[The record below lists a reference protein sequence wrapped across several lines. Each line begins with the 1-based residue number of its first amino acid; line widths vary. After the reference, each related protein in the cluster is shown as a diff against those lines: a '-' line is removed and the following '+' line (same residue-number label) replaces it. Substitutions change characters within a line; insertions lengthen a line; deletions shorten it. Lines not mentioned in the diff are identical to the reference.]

1 VLDSRKEE
9 LRTKLYAK
17 PQVEECMVK
26 REQLHLDILHTKCE
40 VAMWHHRLSKLH
52 ELNLEI
58 KPVFAYEQIGRY
70 NPHTFPLEASISLGS
85 SIGRDISSAA
95 WQSLPPTTRSLSSA
109 GSSRCQPTST
119 STSSGVGHLSL
130 APALT
135 IEAQPSESMSP
146 HRLEHQQQVV
156 SDDDG
161 GAAAN
166 GFHGMSSDRSEAA
179 HDSNL
184 RSTHSDKRV
193 VPMAIKPAELE
204 ELMLRDSTLAAAL
217 LPLQGK
223 ESAILTAPPED
234 TAKLL
239 KPQKKDATY
248 EEKIEPKKRMDA
260 TTHERDGEDARDQN
274 MIAWITLRVIYIFL
288 STLCT
293 THFRLKST
301 AIFLE

>member
-9 LRTKLYAK
+9 LRTKLYAE

-40 VAMWHHRLSKLH
+40 VAMWHHRLSRLH

-109 GSSRCQPTST
+109 GSSQCQPTST
-119 STSSGVGHLSL
+119 STSSAVGRLSL

-156 SDDDG
+156 SDDG

-179 HDSNL
+179 HNSNL
-184 RSTHSDKRV
+184 RSTYSDKRV

-217 LPLQGK
+217 SPLQGK

-234 TAKLL
+234 SAKLL
-239 KPQKKDATY
+239 KLQKKDAPH

-274 MIAWITLRVIYIFL
+274 MIAWITLRVIFFFYNRRYAQHIFD
-288 STLCT
+288 
-293 THFRLKST
+293 
-301 AIFLE
+301 